1 MKKLAVI
8 VLSVLAI
15 MSCGRVVPSG
25 KLVEDYNIF
34 PDYKEVTVPPNIAP
48 LNFCMSGSSAYAL
61 TVEGA
66 GAAFSVKS
74 RKGCFHLPAGK
85 WKRLLKASKGSDL
98 HFSIAVR
105 QDGKWLEMNP
115 FTIHVAEEEASPY
128 IAYRLIPPGYGMWR
142 RMGIYQR
149 NIESF
154 RQTPVYENKL
164 TGDNCVNCHS
174 FPSRDPSSMVFH
186 MRARNG
192 GTVLIEDG
200 EVHKLNTK
208 TDSTI
213 SNLVYPYWHPSGKFI
228 AFSVNKTFQTYHMTG
243 TERIE
248 VYDSASDV
256 VVLDLD
262 AREILSC
269 PLLKSGASFETF
281 PSFSPD
287 GKSLYFCT
295 SKAVG
300 EMPADYM
307 DVHYSLCRIDFDPDT
322 RSFGEKVDTLFNAG
336 DCSSVS
342 FPRVSPDGR
351 FLVFTR
357 HEFGTFSIWHSDAD
371 LWCVDL
377 SDGRLFPLTAANSP
391 ESTDSYHS
399 WSAESRWLV
408 FSSRR
413 ADGLYTRP
421 YFTYVSEDGTA
432 SKAFMLPQKNPRK
445 YYRELMFSYN
455 IPEFIDGKVKSDRH
469 GIASVMRRSEGGNLT
484 YHLP

>member
-1 MKKLAVI
+1 MKKLPVI
-8 VLSVLAI
+8 VLSVLAFI
-15 MSCGRVVPSG
+15 SCGRVAPAG
-25 KLVEDYNIF
+25 KLAEDYDIF

-66 GAAFSVKS
+66 GEVFSVKS

-98 HFSIAVR
+98 RFSIAVM

-128 IAYRLIPPGYGMWR
+128 IVYRLIPPGYGMWR

-149 NIESF
+149 NIGNF
-154 RQTPVYENKL
+154 TQTPVYENKL

-192 GTVLIEDG
+192 GTVLVEDG

-228 AFSVNKTFQTYHMTG
+228 AFSVNKTFQTYHMAG

-256 VVLDLD
+256 VVLDVD

-300 EMPADYM
+300 EMPADYR
-307 DVHYSLCRIDFDPDT
+307 DVHYSLCRIDFDPAS
-322 RSFGEKVDTLFNAG
+322 RSFGERVDTLFNAG
-336 DCSSVS
+336 DSSSVS

-357 HEFGTFSIWHSDAD
+357 HEFGTFSIWHGDAD
-371 LWCVDL
+371 LWGVDL

-399 WSAESRWLV
+399 WSSESRWLV

-421 YFTYVSEDGTA
+421 YFTYVSEDGSA

-469 GIASVMRRSEGGNLT
+469 GIASVMRRSDGENLT